1 MSKYANAVKELPHFT
16 IGIDP
21 RMASEKLPREHNLY
35 GKKVML
41 VSKEKVSYN
50 TVKYYFKAL

>member
-1 MSKYANAVKELPHFT
+1 MPQLKSKNLPHFT

-21 RMASEKLPREHNLY
+21 RMPSEVLPREYSLY

-50 TVKYYFKAL
+50 TVRYYFKAL